1 MKTLSLLVALAA
13 AMAPAGARAAAS
25 LDEAFA
31 TELATLEA
39 ERAAL
44 TAAREAA
51 RVRRAERTAELR
63 RDIARLD
70 AALVAASAQK
80 EPLKSAVAA
89 LESLANQ
96 GEGARVDRARLD
108 ERLLRLERDARIQ
121 RVESGF
127 FDRDG
132 AFVTGTVLLLGNAAA
147 VGVSDKSAGP
157 LADVAEGGRQVAVE
171 PGPMAEAARH
181 ALDHGGQI
189 PLFFGRAPQ
198 DDPRVDASSVDVLT
212 RGGAV
217 GVVVVL
223 AAFAT
228 LAWALVRAI
237 RLARDLLRARRLL
250 TDVVS
255 RVRARD
261 ALAAFGRCRQE
272 RGAAAELYGAVVGE
286 LAADPASV
294 EDRAG
299 AQLLATHERLD
310 AGRTVTFAGIAAT
323 LVGAALASVLAL
335 EQTLLAFAGARAQ
348 PVPVVMDA
356 IAAALSP
363 ATIALA
369 AALPAVLL
377 ALVAAALAAKLRV
390 ELEGGVLALIDAAR
404 HSEREAVAA
413 RAGVTFLPPLAR
425 GHEAS
430 A

>member
-1 MKTLSLLVALAA
+1 MKTLTLLVALAA
-13 AMAPAGARAAAS
+13 AVAPAQARAAAS

-44 TAAREAA
+44 EQARDAAHA
-51 RVRRAERTAELR
+51 RRAERTAALR

-70 AALVAASAQK
+70 AALVSAAAQK
-80 EPLKSAVAA
+80 DSLRSAVAA
-89 LESLANQ
+89 LEASASPS
-96 GEGARVDRARLD
+96 EGARVDRARLD
-108 ERLLRLERDARIQ
+108 ERLQRLERDARVQ

-132 AFVTGTVLLLGNAAA
+132 AYVTGTVLLLGNAAA

-157 LADVAEGGRQVAVE
+157 LAQVAEGGRQVAVA
-171 PGPMAEAARH
+171 PGPMAEAARS
-181 ALDHGGQI
+181 ALTQGGQI

-217 GVVVVL
+217 GLAVIV
-223 AAFAT
+223 AAFLT
-228 LAWALVRAI
+228 LALA
-237 RLARDLLRARRLL
+237 LARALWLLRAWLRARRLL
-250 TDVVS
+250 TDVAA
-255 RVRARD
+255 RLRARD

-272 RGAAAELYGAVVGE
+272 RGPAADLYGAVVGD
-286 LAADPASV
+286 LTTDPASA
-294 EDRAG
+294 EERAG
-299 AQLLATHERLD
+299 AQLLAAHERIDL
-310 AGRTVTFAGIAAT
+310 GRTLTYAGIAAT
-323 LVGAALASVLAL
+323 LVGAALAGVLAL
-335 EQTLLAFAGARAQ
+335 EQTLVAFAGASTQ

-356 IAAALSP
+356 VAAALSP
-363 ATIALA
+363 ATIALG

-377 ALVAAALAAKLRV
+377 ALIAAALSAKLRV
-390 ELEGGVLALIDAAR
+390 ELEGGVLAILDAVR
-404 HSEREAVAA
+404 TTEREAVAA
-413 RAGVTFLPPLAR
+413 RAGVTFLPPLGR